1 MCDCRIL
8 SFLPILSVLWAL
20 GSSVAAQTNEVK
32 NLFINENPNAVQN
45 NPGRKPVFT
54 LSEPKHV
61 SLIRTYHYN
70 NGRGSQPGE
79 ISIVDSQGRLL
90 GVWKAAITSRYY
102 WTVTPNAVFPAGTYT
117 IVDSDPATWAHNSA
131 TGGAGFALVNGSDVH
146 PSAKGPVN
154 SLLAQQQQIAQSRKG
169 EVKPLIVRP
178 NTFGATWAVNEA
190 LIKCGGTFTVF
201 AFTTASSEL
210 RTIGKF
216 SVELELTDTSN
227 GRADTAV
234 AMEQQSW
241 ANPRNWNGQE
251 VYMARFRGDKPFT
264 GTARIMLVTPGGR
277 RVVHTFTLT
286 VTP

>member
-1 MCDCRIL
+1 M
-8 SFLPILSVLWAL
+8 
-20 GSSVAAQTNEVK
+20 
-32 NLFINENPNAVQN
+32 
-45 NPGRKPVFT
+45 
-54 LSEPKHV
+54 
-61 SLIRTYHYN
+61 
-70 NGRGSQPGE
+70 
-79 ISIVDSQGRLL
+79 
-90 GVWKAAITSRYY
+90 
-102 WTVTPNAVFPAGTYT
+102 
-117 IVDSDPATWAHNSA
+117 
-131 TGGAGFALVNGSDVH
+131 
-146 PSAKGPVN
+146 
-154 SLLAQQQQIAQSRKG
+154 
-169 EVKPLIVRP
+169 
-178 NTFGATWAVNEA
+178 
-190 LIKCGGTFTVF
+190 F